1 MVEKIY
7 KVMFPK
13 EKTVTEYDD
22 AEALKQDLIDMGL
35 PLSLMGFPDDDVLL
49 GSKICIEPST
59 DIWEVASY
67 ENECG
72 GCKVW
77 VEIHDYR

>member
-1 MVEKIY
+1 
-7 KVMFPK
+7 MFPK

-22 AEALKQDLIDMGL
+22 TEALKQDLIDMGL
-35 PLSLMGFPDDDVLL
+35 PLSLMDFPDDDILL
-49 GSKICIEPST
+49 ESS
-59 DIWEVASY
+59 EVY

-77 VEIHDYR
+77 VEIHDYS